1 LNGIDFNYEFVV
13 FRKKNILGSGDRFQN
28 AANAAAANVNSG
40 NPNPGIEDFGNSV
53 LNELRSGKIF
63 VYPIMSTAKII
74 KKHADVDAIMNQ

>member
-1 LNGIDFNYEFVV
+1 MELLLILNSLFSGKS
-13 FRKKNILGSGDRFQN
+13 KKNILGSGDRFQN

-74 KKHADVDAIMNQ
+74 KKKTC